1 MRLAILHDKISTAAL
16 LVERMTTVDLSESK
30 VDKASAAARMAGL
43 QPFMRFMLLKVL
55 FMEAAASWRRRRD
68 LAANAGLDAANVASF
83 GDRSV
88 IHAGNNAFFQCLFCA
103 FFLPA
108 SSNPCCDATV
118 CAQTAVQVVQLG
130 GADSGVVRAANT
142 QTIDLKHVCVDE
154 KKLVQI
160 CKGALLSYACAT
172 RCPVLTC
179 PMPYACAVRCPVLS
193 LYCAV
198 LCPSFVSQQSQ
209 TD

>member
-1 MRLAILHDKISTAAL
+1 
-16 LVERMTTVDLSESK
+16 
-30 VDKASAAARMAGL
+30 
-43 QPFMRFMLLKVL
+43 
-55 FMEAAASWRRRRD
+55 MEAAASWRRRRD
-68 LAANAGLDAANVASF
+68 LAANAGLDAANVAT
-83 GDRSV
+83 
-88 IHAGNNAFFQCLFCA
+88 
-103 FFLPA
+103 

-172 RCPVLTC
+172 RCPQSAARNTLTFAGTRSHRAQL
-179 PMPYACAVRCPVLS
+179 PRSGTASQILPPPPLNPQPKPSTETLS
-193 LYCAV
+193 
-198 LCPSFVSQQSQ
+198 PKPQSFSPKLRSYV
-209 TD
+209 DRD